1 MKLRSAALLTL
12 LVLAVLAAGC
22 SSGKEAGPSK
32 TLKIAVIPKGMTHE
46 FWNAIRAGA
55 VKAGRELGVEV
66 IWKGANK
73 EDDRAGQISVVE
85 DMINRGVDGIV
96 LAPLDNKALV
106 RPVEEATQEK
116 IPVVIID
123 SPLLG
128 GGFVSYIATD
138 NYKGGVLG
146 AGRLA
151 QLLGGKGKIFLIR
164 CLEGSESSDLREK
177 GFLETIQKE
186 FPAMEFLS
194 KDIYAGVTVESAFQT
209 LENLL
214 NRFPEVEGIFC
225 PNESTSFGTLRALES
240 KGLAGKIKFVGFDSS
255 QKLVDGMRNGYIHGL
270 VVQNPFNMG
279 YLGVKTI
286 VAHRQGEAVE
296 AKIDTGET
304 LVTPENLDQPEIQ
317 SLLFP
322 DVKTYLQ

>member
-46 FWNAIRAGA
+46 FWNAIHAGA

-146 AGRLA
+146 AERLGA
-151 QLLGGKGKIFLIR
+151 LLGGKGKIFLIR
-164 CLEGSESSDLREK
+164 CLEGSESSTLREN
-177 GFLETIQKE
+177 GFLETMKKNY
-186 FPAMEFLS
+186 PDVEFLTQ
-194 KDIYAGVTVESAFQT
+194 DIYAGVTVESAFQT

-255 QKLVDGMRNGYIHGL
+255 QKLVDGLRAGYIHGL

-286 VAHRQGEAVE
+286 VAHRQGEPVE